1 MHYRYRFI
9 QARTL
14 WFFILAL
21 SLTMNPFEGYLLA
34 QTSSEDVQIARIKYR
49 GGGDWYN
56 DPSSLNNLLRFT
68 AETVPLGLSNRYR
81 DIDLGSTIYSNSH
94 SPSSPGTGI

>member
-9 QARTL
+9 QKH
-14 WFFILAL
+14 WFSSFTH

-34 QTSSEDVQIARIKYR
+34 QTSSDDVQIARIKYR

-56 DPSSLNNLLRFT
+56 DPSSMNNLLRFT
-68 AETVPLGLSNRYR
+68 AETVPLGLS
-81 DIDLGSTIYSNSH
+81 DVPEILIWVAPIYSNSH